1 MKNIILLTL
10 FLSFE
15 VYSITNNVVVTGDR
29 VSIRLSPSLDGELLD
44 RAMFGDHFSSLTKSN
59 GWQGIIAPSYIPA
72 WIHSNYVSNN
82 IILAKKLN
90 VRVGPNRNYG
100 VLTVLS
106 KGEEIIEIEKFNDW
120 IKISPP
126 SNSVVWIS
134 NDYLSNI
141 VYHTD
146 HDLEINHDSVSEELS
161 EKVNFKGEDSEIIN
175 LSFNLNADMEQ
186 GLFIELEGILSP
198 SKYGIYKLIN
208 ENNEDICFVRGRK
221 YQLESLVNKRLLLS
235 GKKYFIDDLELPI
248 LQPNNIKVLNLNVN

>member
-29 VSIRLSPSLDGELLD
+29 VSIRLSPTLDGELLD
-44 RAMFGDHFSSLTKSN
+44 RAMLGDHFSSLTKSN

-72 WIHSNYVSNN
+72 WVHSNYVSNN

-90 VRVGPNRNYG
+90 VRVGPTEIMEFWQFY
-100 VLTVLS
+100 L
-106 KGEEIIEIEKFNDW
+106 KEEIIEIEKFNDW

-141 VYHTD
+141 VYHID

-175 LSFNLNADMEQ
+175 LSFNLNTDMEQ

-198 SKYGIYKLIN
+198 SKYGITN
-208 ENNEDICFVRGRK
+208 
-221 YQLESLVNKRLLLS
+221 
-235 GKKYFIDDLELPI
+235 
-248 LQPNNIKVLNLNVN
+248 